1 MLGFVKYQE
10 YLALAK
16 IKPEIAQDPVDRAH
30 ADRPAALRHPLH
42 QVQRADSLTNVD
54 VIGSSAFSVL
64 GNLREVQLRDQV
76 LQDVGLLRSGG
87 DIDVMGTAM
96 IQCLVEISSQQTNIL
111 RLVELACADD
121 GSCNGMGSNEVANRC
136 PDEPVVGGDC

>member
-1 MLGFVKYQE
+1 MRGFVKYQQH
-10 YLALAK
+10 LALAE
-16 IKPEIAQDPVDRAH
+16 IKPEIAQNPVDRAH
-30 ADRPAALRHPLH
+30 ADGPAALRHPLH
-42 QVQRADSLTNVD
+42 QVQRANPLTNVD
-54 VIGSSAFSVL
+54 VVRSSAFSVL

-87 DIDVMGTAM
+87 AIDVIGTAM

-121 GSCNGMGSNEVANRC
+121 GSCNGMGRNKVANR
-136 PDEPVVGGDC
+136 

>member
-30 ADRPAALRHPLH
+30 ADGPAALRHPLH

-54 VIGSSAFSVL
+54 VVRSPAFSVF
-64 GNLREVQLRDQV
+64 GDLREVQLCNQV
-76 LQDVGLLRSGG
+76 LQDVGLLCSGSA
-87 DIDVMGTAM
+87 VEVVGTAM
-96 IQCLVEISSQQTNIL
+96 IQCLVEIPSQQTNIV
-111 RLVELACADD
+111 RL
-121 GSCNGMGSNEVANRC
+121 
-136 PDEPVVGGDC
+136 